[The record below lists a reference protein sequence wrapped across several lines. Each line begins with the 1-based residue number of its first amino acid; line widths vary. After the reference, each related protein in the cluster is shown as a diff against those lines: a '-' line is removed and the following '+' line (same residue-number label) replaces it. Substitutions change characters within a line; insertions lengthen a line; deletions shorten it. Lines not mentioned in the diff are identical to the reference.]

1 MPVKSLAIVI
11 LAAIMSA
18 ASGTSAFGQSFSG
31 NSSLARAPQAGPT
44 PAAFPDEARIGFVSI
59 ERVAALS
66 NEGKAAMARLTELRA
81 KKSAEIAARGKQV
94 ESLQQK
100 LVQSESVLEATLL
113 ARLRREFERARIDF
127 QRLNE
132 DVQAEVE
139 DTQQQ
144 LLRAFTARLFPV
156 VGQVATEKKLWA
168 VFSNEN
174 DLLWYLPAIDLSE
187 EVAKRLNAPAPAKR
201 E

>member
-1 MPVKSLAIVI
+1 MKNLPVVVF
-11 LAAIMSA
+11 AAGVA
-18 ASGTSAFGQSFSG
+18 VAWTAPAFGQSFSEIPG
-31 NSSLARAPQAGPT
+31 VSRVPQAVSLPS
-44 PAAFPDEARIGFVSI
+44 AFPDEARIGYVDI

-66 NEGKAAMARLTELRA
+66 NEGKAATAKLTELRA
-81 KKSAEIAARGKQV
+81 KKSAEISERGKHV
-94 ESLQQK
+94 ESLQQR
-100 LVQSESVLEATLL
+100 LAQSESVLEATAL
-113 ARLRREFERARIDF
+113 ARLRREFERARIDL

-132 DVQAEVE
+132 DAQAEVQ

-144 LLRAFTARLFPV
+144 LLRAFTSRLFPV

-187 EVAKRLNAPAPAKR
+187 EVAKRLNAPAPEKR
-201 E
+201 D